1 MRRAARGGT
10 RRRGTP
16 ACLTLVDVLN
26 APELA
31 VLDVLDHAAH
41 LANAVLI
48 AQHPH
53 LLVGEHERSAQDGD
67 PVGQHAAEVIDCAF
81 ALSRAVRRYRVAI
94 ANASTLRDDDF
105 PF

>member
-1 MRRAARGGT
+1 MSRAARSGWGS
-10 RRRGTP
+10 RG
-16 ACLTLVDVLN
+16 AARLTLVDVLN

-41 LANAVLI
+41 LANAALV

-53 LLVGEHERSAQDGD
+53 LLADQRERGRHDGD
-67 PVGQHAAEVIDCAF
+67 RIAQVAADVIDCAF
-81 ALSRAVRRYRVAI
+81 ALSRAVRRYRAAI
-94 ANASTLRDDDF
+94 ANASALRDDDF

>member
-1 MRRAARGGT
+1 MSRVARGGT
-10 RRRGTP
+10 RRRGT
-16 ACLTLVDVLN
+16 AARLTLADVLN

-41 LANAVLI
+41 LANCALV

-53 LLVGEHERSAQDGD
+53 LLGDEHERSAHHRD
-67 PVGQHAAEVIDCAF
+67 PIGHRAAEVIDCAF
-81 ALSRAVRRYRVAI
+81 ALSRAVRRYRAAI
-94 ANASTLRDDDF
+94 ANASTLRDDDL